1 MQWYNWLWALQG
13 HFCPHA
19 PLCDQLSWLVPTKDQ
34 TITIALVPGPLQGG
48 VGVWQHAGPEDGKGE
63 YASRTKVPFQMCQW
77 DWPRNDFAKG
87 QSLHAS
93 PSSHDLLQV
102 PHRCRQKWLSRRKDT
117 SWEGREGRWDRDG
130 CIFQPRATSKK
141 ALGSKLEQ
149 WKQGK
154 VWHQQS

>member
-1 MQWYNWLWALQG
+1 MALSPAGTFLPTRTTVRSALLAGAHQRPD
-13 HFCPHA
+13 HNHCTCPRPFA
-19 PLCDQLSWLVPTKDQ
+19 
-34 TITIALVPGPLQGG
+34 GG
-48 VGVWQHAGPEDGKGE
+48 GGGGVWQHAGPEDGKGE

-130 CIFQPRATSKK
+130 CIFQPRATSK
-141 ALGSKLEQ
+141 
-149 WKQGK
+149 
-154 VWHQQS
+154 